1 MNDHKK
7 KRPLRFFNEAIEY
20 VDKFDIQD
28 LILEE
33 NTTSSGERNYSSTF
47 LRDEMINELNNLRE
61 LIRNNPDLKIKA
73 LSKQERDVFYDFI
86 KFYRICPIC
95 RNQNHFFNLK
105 KIFFDEEKKFVIEE
119 LIRLMT
125 INRGKLKKINLQFG
139 VPCCNCY
146 KQFLEE

>member
-1 MNDHKK
+1 MKVNKK
-7 KRPLRFFNEAIEY
+7 KKPLRFFNEAVEY
-20 VDKFDIQD
+20 IDKFDTQD
-28 LILEE
+28 LVIEE
-33 NTTSSGERNYSSTF
+33 NAIPLITRDNNSTF

-73 LSKQERDVFYDFI
+73 LSKKERDVFYDFI
-86 KFYRICPIC
+86 KFYRVCPLC
-95 RNQNHFFNLK
+95 GNPNHFFNLK
-105 KIFFDEEKKFVIEE
+105 KLFFDEDKKFVIEE

-125 INRGKLKKINLQFG
+125 MNIGKIKKINFQFG